1 MDRCYQLNTSFW
13 DIRQILQFFNIDK
26 LALNHQSCEK
36 LESVQ
41 GRYLVL
47 DWVMIMER
55 PFKAVDEAVS
65 DIVETE
71 PWPLSR
77 QILSGLI
84 SVNMNEN
91 GKQENC

>member
-1 MDRCYQLNTSFW
+1 M
-13 DIRQILQFFNIDK
+13 
-26 LALNHQSCEK
+26 
-36 LESVQ
+36 
-41 GRYLVL
+41 L

-71 PWPLSR
+71 PWTLSR
-77 QILSGLI
+77 QILSGLR